1 MLYRFLII
9 HSFRS
14 RLKLPLWNI
23 PDDFSSVSNTTVQL
37 GRSLIRNSEK
47 KKKKWILKES
57 FEESWLK
64 AAASLSSV
72 SSSFFFREKYGNSMF
87 RVVKF
92 VKLRSVIFENFRQVG
107 GSSGSRSSSIIE
119 TVDVE
124 STGLQLGNYWP
135 ISGQS
140 SVNDHLFTR

>member
-1 MLYRFLII
+1 
-9 HSFRS
+9 
-14 RLKLPLWNI
+14 
-23 PDDFSSVSNTTVQL
+23 
-37 GRSLIRNSEK
+37 
-47 KKKKWILKES
+47 
-57 FEESWLK
+57 
-64 AAASLSSV
+64 
-72 SSSFFFREKYGNSMF
+72 MF

-92 VKLRSVIFENFRQVG
+92 VKLRSVIFENFQQVG